1 VTWRTSGHRARPA
14 AAGAAATIG
23 QVSSTVTARAD
34 GAVASLTP
42 GYFALVMA
50 TGILS
55 IGADL
60 EGVRVLSAVLLVL
73 CVVVFVLL
81 LALTGLRLVR
91 HRDRIAEDFLDPARA
106 FGFFTYVAGTNVLG
120 VRLFMAGYHTIT
132 AVFLA
137 LTLLAWF
144 VLGYVVPWTAVLA
157 KTERPVVKYANG
169 TWFIWVVASQSVAV
183 AAATLEPTGE
193 SMRGALAIVAVL
205 SWSVGVFLYAA
216 AGVMVALRM
225 MLYELR
231 PVDLNPP
238 YWVSMGACAITVL
251 AGARIVEMAAAPMVD
266 ATRGL
271 VAGLAV
277 VFWSFATWLMPVLFG
292 VGLWRHWRH
301 RIPLQYEATLW
312 SMVFPLGM
320 YAVAGIYLGQA
331 DDLPIV
337 GWIGRAEL
345 WLAMAVWL
353 LVFLSMLRHV
363 YTTVLRRPAAGPSG
377 GSAMAPGA
385 GGGAGTGPG
394 R

>member
-1 VTWRTSGHRARPA
+1 M
-14 AAGAAATIG
+14 
-23 QVSSTVTARAD
+23 SSTTILARAD
-34 GAVASLTP
+34 SAVAGLTP

-55 IGADL
+55 VGASL
-60 EGVRVLSAVLLVL
+60 EGAVVLSQVLLVL
-73 CVVVFVLL
+73 CLIAFVLL
-81 LALTGLRLVR
+81 LALTALRLVR
-91 HRDRIAEDFLDPARA
+91 HRGRIAEDFLDPARA

-120 VRLFMAGYHTIT
+120 VRLFMAGYHTVT
-132 AVFLA
+132 SVFLV

-144 VLGYVVPWTAVLA
+144 VLGYVVPWTAVLS
-157 KTERPVVKYANG
+157 KSERPVVKYANG

-183 AAATLEPTGE
+183 AAATLEPA
-193 SMRGALAIVAVL
+193 SADLRGALAIVAVL
-205 SWSVGVFLYAA
+205 SWSVGLFLYAA
-216 AGVMVALRM
+216 AGVLVALRM

-231 PVDLNPP
+231 PIDLNPP

-277 VFWSFATWLMPVLFG
+277 VFWAFATWLIPVLFG

-301 RIPLQYEATLW
+301 RIPLRYEATLW

-331 DDLPIV
+331 DLLPIV

-353 LVFLSMLRHV
+353 LVFLAMLRHL
-363 YTTVLRRPAAGPSG
+363 YRTVLRGQPSG
-377 GSAMAPGA
+377 
-385 GGGAGTGPG
+385 
-394 R
+394 